1 MTAPPEPPDE
11 RGTLSWTDGDDDWS
25 EGDGEDMDD
34 LPELTVP
41 IDEASLVES
50 PPPGD
55 LDPGMIADPNPPT
68 EPGVTARLGEPGGEI
83 GIGSP
88 PADEAAIPMLT
99 EVLLAPPP
107 EHPARPATPPAAPGD
122 DVPDLDRLALQV
134 EASVLENLQV
144 RTDALIEGPLDERLQ
159 AVIEISTERLVD
171 EIRET
176 LRLAIREAVG
186 RAISEEL
193 ARVHRELDERD
204 DHPPAA

>member
-1 MTAPPEPPDE
+1 MTAPPEPPE
-11 RGTLSWTDGDDDWS
+11 EPRSLSWTDEDEWGGA
-25 EGDGEDMDD
+25 EGSDMDDD

-41 IDEASLVES
+41 IDDDSL
-50 PPPGD
+50 GD
-55 LDPGMIADPNPPT
+55 ALPVDG
-68 EPGVTARLGEPGGEI
+68 GLTARLGEPGGEV

-107 EHPARPATPPAAPGD
+107 APATRVAPPPPAPAGD

-134 EASVLENLQV
+134 EASVLENLQL
-144 RTDALIEGPLDERLQ
+144 RTDAQIEGPLHERLQ
-159 AVIEISTERLVD
+159 AVIEITTERLVD

-176 LRLAIREAVG
+176 VRQAIREAVG

-193 ARVHRELDERD
+193 ARVHRQIDEHD

>member
-1 MTAPPEPPDE
+1 MTAPPEPPA
-11 RGTLSWTDGDDDWS
+11 GPGPLSWTDGDDWG
-25 EGDGEDMDD
+25 EGDDSDMDD

-41 IDEASLVES
+41 IDDSVFDDEPAPAEA
-50 PPPGD
+50 
-55 LDPGMIADPNPPT
+55 
-68 EPGVTARLGEPGGEI
+68 GVTARLGEPGGET

-88 PADEAAIPMLT
+88 SPDEAAIPMLT

-107 EHPARPATPPAAPGD
+107 EPAVPVADATPASPGA

-144 RTDALIEGPLDERLQ
+144 RTDALIEGPLDERLH
-159 AVIEISTERLVD
+159 AVIEITTERLVD

-176 LRLAIREAVG
+176 LRQAIREAVG

-193 ARVHRELDERD
+193 ARVHRQLDEHD
-204 DHPPAA
+204 DHPPTA

>member
-11 RGTLSWTDGDDDWS
+11 RATPWTDGNDW
-25 EGDGEDMDD
+25 GEEDAQDMDD

-41 IDEASLVES
+41 IDAASLGEAA
-50 PPPGD
+50 PPP
-55 LDPGMIADPNPPT
+55 DPGDPAVDPDDIATDP
-68 EPGVTARLGEPGGEI
+68 GLTARLGEPGGEI
-83 GIGSP
+83 GIGAP
-88 PADEAAIPMLT
+88 PPDEAAIPMLT

-107 EHPARPATPPAAPGD
+107 EHAARPPAPPATPGD

-176 LRLAIREAVG
+176 LRQAIREAVG

-193 ARVHRELDERD
+193 ARVHRELGEQD
-204 DHPPAA
+204 DHPPTA